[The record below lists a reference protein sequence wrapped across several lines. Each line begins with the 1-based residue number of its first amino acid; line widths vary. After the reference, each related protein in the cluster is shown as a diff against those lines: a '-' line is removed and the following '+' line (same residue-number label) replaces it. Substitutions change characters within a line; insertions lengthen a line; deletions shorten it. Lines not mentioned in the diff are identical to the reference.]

1 MFRDREDAYG
11 ELVTAYYNGGEAV
24 EIVERDDGF
33 ITTSAGPHAYFME
46 YDQWPDHYKEAIKL
60 VRGRVLDIGS
70 GAGRIAL
77 HLQNQGHDVLA
88 TDNSPKAL
96 QVCQLRGIIK
106 TELCPITRLSSHL
119 GIFDTIMMMG
129 NNFGLFGSFKR
140 ARWLL
145 KRFYRMTSNQARI
158 IAESNDVYAT
168 DDPNHLSYHEWNRQR
183 GRMAGQLRLRI
194 RFQKFKTPWFDY
206 LIVSQD
212 EMREILQGTGWT
224 IRQFIQSE
232 GPIYIAVLEKE

>member
-70 GAGRIAL
+70 GVGRIAL